1 MTSTIIPSSSGQ
13 AGVPGLVGAAVPT
26 ESTPG
31 GESTPRRRRSR
42 FPDPGSALPAS
53 ASATRPAVRWTGSDT
68 SLRELVRDH
77 ATAVGLDLVES
88 SADTAVVCMA
98 TDTAALLADART
110 PVRPRTPLLVVTDEP
125 EVTPAAWARAL
136 EAGARAV
143 LRLPSGSE
151 ELLSRFA
158 ELARPRSASLLLG
171 VVGGCGGAGASSFA
185 ARLAAAARPLGAVT
199 LIDAD
204 PSGGGVDL
212 LVEAPSLEGIS
223 WQETADLGPDD
234 GEALRAGL
242 PAVDEVRL
250 LVSGQ
255 GPGPRVQALPPVLSA
270 LAPLGGTVV
279 VDLAESWV
287 PAAAEHLDL
296 LLVVVPATDHAVRA
310 AARRLRSWQV
320 SGGRARL
327 VVRRSGPL
335 SPREVVEDLALPLA
349 AAFRDSPRGS
359 VPLLDVRRRGADRAA
374 RELLAGLEAGGISAP
389 RDSVGPGSA
398 GPRSVGTRPSGP
410 HSAGASA

>member
-1 MTSTIIPSSSGQ
+1 MTSTISPSSRVQ
-13 AGVPGLVGAAVPT
+13 AGAPGIVGADVPT
-26 ESTPG
+26 EPAPG
-31 GESTPRRRRSR
+31 GQSTPRRRRSR
-42 FPDPGSALPAS
+42 FPDPGSALPTS
-53 ASATRPAVRWTGSDT
+53 ASATRPAVLWTGSDP

-88 SADTAVVCMA
+88 SAGPAVVCTA
-98 TDTAALLADART
+98 TDTAALLTGARG
-110 PVRPRTPLLVVTDEP
+110 PVRTRPPLLVVTDEP
-125 EVTPAAWARAL
+125 EVAPVAWARAL

-143 LRLPSGSE
+143 LPLPSGSD

-185 ARLAAAARPLGAVT
+185 ARLAAAARPLGPVT

-204 PSGGGVDL
+204 PVGGGVDL

-234 GEALRAGL
+234 GEALRSGL
-242 PAVDEVRL
+242 PLVDEVRL
-250 LVSGQ
+250 LVCGQ

-270 LAPLGGTVV
+270 LAPLGGIVV

-287 PAAAEHLDL
+287 PAAAEHLDH

-320 SGGRARL
+320 ADGLARL

-335 SPREVVEDLALPLA
+335 NPHEVVEDLALPLA

-374 RELLAGLEAGGISAP
+374 RELLTGLGT
-389 RDSVGPGSA
+389 DSA
-398 GPRSVGTRPSGP
+398 GTRSSGP
-410 HSAGASA
+410 LSAGAGS